1 MKVTQTRV
9 PRSLRV
15 FYMTELQQ
23 AFINLDADIQQVKD
37 PVLSQKLIY
46 GMIDLLLI
54 LNKDE
59 LRDYANGCS
68 QKEAGKED

>member
-54 LNKDE
+54 LNKD
-59 LRDYANGCS
+59 LNTNS
-68 QKEAGKED
+68 K